1 MIRAIAD
8 ARKKTALPDDPAGT
22 RDHISR
28 YRIGTLGEH
37 ELPCLKD
44 MVLVKKDEKAAG
56 DNSGSATAIGLVAK
70 QTIEAGPRW
79 AVIGIFFMMLFG
91 GLYLTASFVL
101 PVIVALLFALIMSPI
116 VRFLRRRLKIWEP
129 VSAFFLVIG
138 SLAFLTFGFY
148 MLSDPITNIITNA
161 PDYAR
166 AVDREIRTVQAR
178 FQRLQEASEAVGQ
191 DDEGD
196 AANRLPPSPFGQPAQ
211 GGGGPQEVVVK
222 NPGLIDNA
230 TNELPAILASIVFA
244 LVFLFFLLA
253 SGDMFYAKL
262 VRLMPTLSDKK
273 RALHIAHDIERELS
287 RYFLTITII
296 NTALGIAV
304 GTGLWY
310 VGMPN
315 PVVFG
320 ALATLLN
327 FIPYLGALFG
337 MALVGVIALAEFG
350 SLAEASIPVMIY
362 LAATTIEGQFV
373 TPTIVGRRLQMNAAA
388 VFLAVAF
395 WGWIWG
401 VLGMFLAVPL
411 MVAIKVFAAYTESLA
426 PLGAFLSGEDTPRE
440 DDDD

>member
-1 MIRAIAD
+1 MALA
-8 ARKKTALPDDPAGT
+8 KK
-22 RDHISR
+22 
-28 YRIGTLGEH
+28 E
-37 ELPCLKD
+37 
-44 MVLVKKDEKAAG
+44 EKAAS
-56 DNSGSATAIGLVAK
+56 DNSSSATAIGLVTR
-70 QTIEAGPRW
+70 QSVEVGPRW

-101 PVIVALLFALIMSPI
+101 PVIIAVLFALVMSPI

-138 SLAFLTFGFY
+138 SLTFLTLGFY

-161 PDYAR
+161 PEYAR

-178 FQRLQEASEAVGQ
+178 FERLQEASENVGQ
-191 DDEGD
+191 GD
-196 AANRLPPSPFGQPAQ
+196 GSDSSSELPPSPFAQPTQ
-211 GGGGPQEVVVK
+211 PEDDGPEEVVVK

-230 TNELPAILASIVFA
+230 TDELPTILASIVFA

-296 NTALGIAV
+296 NTGLGLAV

-310 VGMPN
+310 IGMPS

-350 SLAEASIPVMIY
+350 NLAGAAGPVLIY

-373 TPTIVGRRLQMNAAA
+373 TPLIVGRRLQMNAAA
-388 VFLAVAF
+388 VFLSVAF

-411 MVAIKVFAAYTESLA
+411 MVAIKVFGTYTEALSTF
-426 PLGAFLSGEDTPRE
+426 GAFLSGEDTP

>member
-1 MIRAIAD
+1 MTLA
-8 ARKKTALPDDPAGT
+8 KKQ
-22 RDHISR
+22 
-28 YRIGTLGEH
+28 
-37 ELPCLKD
+37 
-44 MVLVKKDEKAAG
+44 EKAAG
-56 DNSGSATAIGLVAK
+56 DGSGSATAIGLLAS
-70 QTIEAGPRW
+70 QSFETGPRW

-101 PVIVALLFALIMSPI
+101 PVIVALLFALVMSPI

-138 SLAFLTFGFY
+138 SLALLTFGFY
-148 MLSDPITNIITNA
+148 MLSDPITKIITNA

-178 FQRLQEASEAVGQ
+178 FERLQEASESVGT
-191 DDEGD
+191 GD
-196 AANRLPPSPFGQPAQ
+196 GEDATDKLPPSPFGQPPQ
-211 GGGGPQEVVVK
+211 QNSDGPQEVVVK

-230 TNELPAILASIVFA
+230 TNELPAIIASIVFA

-296 NTALGIAV
+296 NTGLGIAI

-310 VGMPN
+310 VGMPT

-350 SLAEASIPVMIY
+350 SLGNAAIPVLVY
-362 LAATTIEGQFV
+362 LACTTVEGQFV

-388 VFLAVAF
+388 VFLSVAF

-411 MVAIKVFAAYTESLA
+411 MVAIKVFATYTESLS
-426 PLGAFLSGEDTPRE
+426 PLGAFLSGEDTPHEE
-440 DDDD
+440 DDE